1 MDSRVKNIF
10 GCRFGF
16 WTVKSYFDRH
26 KTSTRWL
33 CVCDCGSE
41 KIVIGDSLKKGF
53 SKSCGCKKYE
63 LASSKN
69 TKHGMA
75 GTPTY
80 KSWHAMFQRTQG
92 KGGHESY
99 VLRNILVCKEWFV
112 FENFVADMG
121 LRPKGK
127 TLDRVDNSQG
137 YSKDN
142 CRWATPS
149 QQSNNRHNTKF
160 VVVNDEKLSLS
171 EACKK
176 YNIGISCARHR
187 LNRGMS
193 HQETFTQPNINTRS
207 RNVCP

>member
-1 MDSRVKNIF
+1 MDSRVKNIV

-26 KTSTRWL
+26 KTHTRWL

-41 KIVIGDSLKKGF
+41 KIVIGDSLKKGL
-53 SKSCGCKKYE
+53 SKSCGCKQYE

-75 GTPTY
+75 STPTY
-80 KSWHAMFQRTQG
+80 KSWHAMIQRTQG

-99 VLRNILVCKEWFV
+99 VLRNISVCKEWFV

-127 TLDRVDNSQG
+127 TLDRINNSQG
-137 YSKDN
+137 YSKEN
-142 CRWATPS
+142 CRWATS
-149 QQSNNRHNTKF
+149 LQQSNNRHNTIF

-193 HQETFTQPNINTRS
+193 HQETFTQPNMNMRS
-207 RNVCP
+207 RDAL